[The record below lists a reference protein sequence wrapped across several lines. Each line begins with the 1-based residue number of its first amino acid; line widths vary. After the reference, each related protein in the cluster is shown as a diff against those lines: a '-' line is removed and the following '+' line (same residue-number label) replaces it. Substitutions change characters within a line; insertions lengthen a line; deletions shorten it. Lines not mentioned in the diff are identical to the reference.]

1 MHWPSTALRLLACLL
16 LCLSSSLPAV
26 ADALH
31 WRSLVDEHNTLQ
43 LKDIRSSRYQVQF
56 SDTPLQQLAMPGRD
70 KSLWLQV
77 SLPAS
82 EQTRLLRLFAPQ
94 LQQLDLYLVQ
104 DDQALLQLSAGERPR
119 QPVNAQPGPDYLF
132 NLPPLQAPAELYL
145 RLAANHSLRPTLQL
159 TEASQLVDSQPQPL
173 LLGMLLGACV
183 MLILYNLVRYAY
195 ARTRC
200 GLWLSAAQGGLL
212 LSCASLF
219 GLLPAPHPDWAW
231 LHASLSELL
240 VLVTLGCSL
249 MFTRSFFHQVCAEQY
264 GQRWLA
270 AAGIIVALAMLIQ
283 AGDLLAEQWLF
294 LLVLLG
300 TLCMLSIAA
309 SHWRHGYRPARLFT
323 LAQLLFCSSL
333 LIASPAFLGY
343 WPVSSATLLG
353 GLLASAIASHFLLSM
368 ALSERQRRI
377 LHSDFSH
384 SRARTANRAEL
395 RAKAEFL
402 AHISHEIRT
411 PMNGVLGMTEL
422 LLDTALSAKQR
433 DYVQTIHSAGNE
445 LLGLLNEI
453 LDFSR
458 LESGQIEL
466 DEVQFDLNA
475 LFEDCL
481 DVFRSKAELQQVEL
495 ISFMQPQVPQVI
507 KGDPARLRQ
516 ALLSLLEHAFR
527 HTQGGEV
534 LLLATLD
541 EQTPPC
547 LRITVQDSGQALSNE
562 ERQALLGDTPHSKDL
577 LSHPQLSSRLGLV
590 IARQLLRLMGG
601 DFGIQP
607 GSGRGNTLW
616 LSLPLRHP
624 ASQPSASLLSGPL
637 QGAQLLVVDDNDTC
651 RKVLQQQ
658 CSGWGM
664 QVSCAS
670 SGTEALAMMRKRA
683 QLNQY
688 FDLVLIDQEMPGMSG
703 LQLAT
708 RIKEDSYLSRDSLL
722 IMLTGVSQAPSKVNA
737 RNAGIRR
744 VLAKPV
750 AGYTLRATLA
760 DELSQRPAASE
771 QPAPTA
777 LEIPSDFRVLVA
789 EDNSIST
796 KVIRGMLAKLNLQ
809 PDTASNGEEALQAMQ
824 RQHYDLVLMDC
835 EMPVLDG
842 FTATERLRAWEA
854 QTGAPRTPI
863 IAVTAHVLSEHK
875 EHAQAVG
882 MDGHMAKPVELLQL
896 RELLAHWIAQ
906 KHPPQA

>member
-1 MHWPSTALRLLACLL
+1 MTDGAPR
-16 LCLSSSLPAV
+16 
-26 ADALH
+26 
-31 WRSLVDEHNTLQ
+31 
-43 LKDIRSSRYQVQF
+43 
-56 SDTPLQQLAMPGRD
+56 
-70 KSLWLQV
+70 V
-77 SLPAS
+77 SLRS
-82 EQTRLLRLFAPQ
+82 
-94 LQQLDLYLVQ
+94 
-104 DDQALLQLSAGERPR
+104 
-119 QPVNAQPGPDYLF
+119 
-132 NLPPLQAPAELYL
+132 
-145 RLAANHSLRPTLQL
+145 RLARINFVVLAF
-159 TEASQLVDSQPQPL
+159 AS
-173 LLGMLLGACV
+173 
-183 MLILYNLVRYAY
+183 
-195 ARTRC
+195 
-200 GLWLSAAQGGLL
+200 
-212 LSCASLF
+212 
-219 GLLPAPHPDWAW
+219 
-231 LHASLSELL
+231 
-240 VLVTLGCSL
+240 VLVTACIALTSAWL
-249 MFTRSFFHQVCAEQY
+249 AVQRQVDEAHLRLDLLRE
-264 GQRWLA
+264 GQPPALVIADEA
-270 AAGIIVALAMLIQ
+270 AAGRHFAALRSMPY
-283 AGDLLAEQWLF
+283 LLAVDVF
-294 LLVLLG
+294 SG
-300 TLCMLSIAA
+300 DG
-309 SHWRHGYRPARLFT
+309 R
-323 LAQLLFCSSL
+323 
-333 LIASPAFLGY
+333 
-343 WPVSSATLLG
+343 
-353 GLLASAIASHFLLSM
+353 LLASATPGGGVANTALVDPVAGHHFSWQRLDILAAAQVGGRPDGWLRLRIDLSGLYGQLLGYLGLVAVEMLLALLIAQYLQSRLVGRLIEPLQDLTAHMTDVSLGRL
-368 ALSERQRRI
+368 
-377 LHSDFSH
+377 D
-384 SRARTANRAEL
+384 SRAAASRVAEIDQLANGFNQMVEQIRERDRWLSTHLGNLEQLVEQRTREL
-395 RAKAEFL
+395 RFAKEAAEAGSLAKSEFL
-402 AHISHEIRT
+402 ATMSHEIRT